1 MATLEIK
8 KAKTTTKDGK
18 WFTFEV
24 DNIVMYKGK
33 IYLLAV
39 NKKYQFQKILID
51 DCIIVK

>member
-24 DNIVMYKGK
+24 QDIVIVHGK
-33 IYLLAV
+33 VLLV
-39 NKKYQFQKILID
+39 PKNSKYQYMKLNIEN
-51 DCIIVK
+51 CIIIK